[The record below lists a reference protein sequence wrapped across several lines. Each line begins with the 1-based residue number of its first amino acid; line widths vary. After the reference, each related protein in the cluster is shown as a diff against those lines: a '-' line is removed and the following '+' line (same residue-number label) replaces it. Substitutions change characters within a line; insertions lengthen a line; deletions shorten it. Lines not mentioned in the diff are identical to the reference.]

1 MKISKRQL
9 RRIIREEKQKI
20 LVEARIRHALPK
32 ILKEVQWYSD
42 DEDMRVSWEI
52 REDGSD
58 EWVIDPA
65 EGSGG
70 EKIRGSGLEALEAEQ
85 DKVKG
90 GKDEELWNAI
100 ENVIDKYHDW

>member
-1 MKISKRQL
+1 MRVTKRQL
-9 RRIIREEKQKI
+9 RRIISEEKRRI
-20 LVEARIRHALPK
+20 LTEARIRR
-32 ILKEVQWYSD
+32 ILKEVQWWSD

-52 REDGSD
+52 REDGED

-70 EKIRGSGLEALEAEQ
+70 EKIRGSGLKGLEAEK

-100 ENVIDKYHDW
+100 DSVIDQYHDW

>member
-1 MKISKRQL
+1 MKVTKRQL
-9 RRIIREEKQKI
+9 KRIIREEKQRI
-20 LVEARIRHALPK
+20 LTEARIRR
-32 ILKEVQWYSD
+32 ILKEVQWWSN

-52 REDGSD
+52 REDGED

-70 EKIRGSGLEALEAEQ
+70 EKIRGSGLKGLEAEQ
-85 DKVKG
+85 AKVKG

-100 ENVIDKYHDW
+100 ASVIDQYHDW

>member
-9 RRIIREEKQKI
+9 RRIIREEKQRI
-20 LVEARIRHALPK
+20 MTEARIRRILPK
-32 ILKEVQWYSD
+32 ILKEVQWWSN

-52 REDGSD
+52 REDGED

-70 EKIRGSGLEALEAEQ
+70 EKIRGSGLKGLKAEQ

-100 ENVIDKYHDW
+100 DSVIDQYHDW